1 MSERQEKWI
10 KFRLILI
17 FFLFVFLLT
26 VVAVRA
32 YQLQILKQT
41 ELVRLAD
48 RQRKQTIELRPFRG
62 VIFDRKGHEL
72 AVSVEVDSVYAHPGQ
87 VAEPTLTAQRLSAAL
102 KQERR
107 NVLDKLRGPA
117 SFVWIKRGI
126 SPAEM
131 FPAWQYPCQFTIHYF
146 IRHI

>member
-10 KFRLILI
+10 KFRLIVI

-41 ELVRLAD
+41 ELVRLAE
-48 RQRKQTIELRPFRG
+48 RQRKQTIELRPSRG

-72 AVSVEVDSVYAHPGQ
+72 AVSVEVESVYAHPGQ
-87 VAEPTLTAQRLSAAL
+87 ITESTLTAQRLSAVL
-102 KQERR
+102 KQERKTC
-107 NVLDKLRGPA
+107 D
-117 SFVWIKRGI
+117 
-126 SPAEM
+126 
-131 FPAWQYPCQFTIHYF
+131 
-146 IRHI
+146 